1 MTPRLWAT
9 ITLAVLLVAA
19 VAVALLR
26 VPLTTP
32 PAPRADQLAA
42 LQTLPTDAVARGRA
56 FHSALRP
63 SMYGS
68 IVIGLVAALI
78 LGLTPLGAWLVE
90 QVGRPFNGHWLAQ
103 GLLGGLVV
111 VFVGEVVTLPFAAW
125 RQSVLRRYGL
135 STQDWSGW
143 TVDLLKGFA
152 VGAVV
157 GAVVLG
163 GFFTITHFAPR
174 WWWAWGAAGAA
185 ALTFLFSFVFPVL
198 VEPVFNKFT
207 PMEEGPLRSN
217 LIALAD
223 RDGVPVRD
231 VLVADASRRTRAVN
245 AYVSGLGPTRRI
257 VVYDTLLREAPDSE
271 VESVVAHE
279 LGHAK
284 SGDVVTGTIIGA
296 LGAGAAV
303 CALYL
308 LGSWTGLLRRA
319 GVDSIGEPR
328 AVGAAAGR
336 GHRGRTRRRA
346 GLVARVPAHRGPRRP
361 ARAPADRRPGRLR
374 GDAGPA
380 LPGQSRR
387 SRPQPRRAVALRHPS
402 DDRRAHGDRPR
413 LGPRRPMTPT
423 NPRPDPRRP
432 MALSKLR
439 PGARRPM
446 TPDKA
451 SIARHEM
458 SSTVDGR
465 SW

>member
-90 QVGRPFNGHWLAQ
+90 LVGRPFNGHWLAE

-111 VFVGEVVTLPFAAW
+111 VFAAEVVTLPFAAW

-135 STQDWSGW
+135 STQGWSGW

-163 GFFTITHFAPR
+163 GYFTITHFAPR

-207 PMEEGPLRSN
+207 PMEESPLRSN

-284 SGDVVTGTIIGA
+284 AGDVVTGTIIGA

-303 CALYL
+303 CALFL
-308 LGSWTGLLRRA
+308 LGSWTSLLRRA

-328 AVGAAAGR
+328 AVGLLLAVV
-336 GHRGRTRRRA
+336 TVA
-346 GLVARVPAHRGPRRP
+346 GLVAGPVSSLMSRHIE
-361 ARAPADRRPGRLR
+361 ARADQHALRLTDDPADFEAMQGRLSLVNL
-374 GDAGPA
+374 GD
-380 LPGQSRR
+380 
-387 SRPQPRRAVALRHPS
+387 
-402 DDRRAHGDRPR
+402 
-413 LGPRRPMTPT
+413 
-423 NPRPDPRRP
+423 PDPNRVEQSLFGTHPTTVER
-432 MALSKLR
+432 MAIAR
-439 PGARRPM
+439 AWARGAR
-446 TPDKA
+446 
-451 SIARHEM
+451 
-458 SSTVDGR
+458 
-465 SW
+465 